1 MIPAIVHS
9 GIGAKIRFET
19 NASKRLVE
27 LEQFGAI
34 QLDGRIA

>member
-1 MIPAIVHS
+1 MIPAIVRI

-27 LEQFGAI
+27 LEQFGAL
-34 QLDGRIA
+34 QSAGRIT